1 MGLATLHQLRGRVGR
16 LGLKSWCYLFTNNKK
31 NNRLESFT
39 QTMSGFEIA
48 KLDLKFRNSGDILD
62 GTIQSG
68 MQFKWLDLAEDEH
81 IVKVAK
87 ERVKRL

>member
-1 MGLATLHQLRGRVGR
+1 MLLVYQQQKEH
-16 LGLKSWCYLFTNNKK
+16 
-31 NNRLESFT
+31 RLEAFT

-68 MQFKWLDLAEDEH
+68 MQFKWLDLAEDDH
-81 IVKVAK
+81 IVQVAK
-87 ERVKRL
+87 RRVHFNAPI